1 MQELIQ
7 SLKSSE
13 RLTHK
18 QGISSLWDYFPKT
31 CEIEGQ
37 EVLLGD
43 DAAAVKSG
51 DDYLLLAAEG
61 VYQPLIESNPY
72 LAGRTA
78 VLTNVNDIY
87 AMGGKPVAITDVLF
101 SPDTGSAEEVMRG
114 ISDNAARYE
123 VPVVGGHLSEG
134 AEHPSLAGFILG
146 KARKLLSS
154 FTALPGD
161 DLVFIS
167 NLKGKF
173 NTEFNF
179 WDSSSMLEAQDAL
192 GQLRSI
198 TEIAEAELADTA
210 KDVSMAGLIGSILM
224 LLESSGKG
232 AEIYIDSIQR
242 PYEVPLSEW
251 LLTFPSFGFILS
263 LRPDKTPAVKEIFGK
278 QDISCESIGKVT
290 SEKTV
295 FFVNG
300 QEERE
305 LFWDLNERS
314 LIGIN
319 GDQRERIARS
329 GGG

>member
-1 MQELIQ
+1 MRELIQ

-78 VLTNVNDIY
+78 VLTNV
-87 AMGGKPVAITDVLF
+87 
-101 SPDTGSAEEVMRG
+101 
-114 ISDNAARYE
+114 
-123 VPVVGGHLSEG
+123 VVGGHLSEG
-134 AEHPSLAGFILG
+134 SEHPSLAVFILG

-251 LLTFPSFGFILS
+251 LLTFPSFGFIFS
-263 LRPDKTPAVKEIFGK
+263 LRPDKTPAVKDIFDG
-278 QDISCESIGKVT
+278 QGLSCESIGKVT

-295 FFVNG
+295 YFVNG
-300 QEERE
+300 HNERE

-319 GDQRERIARS
+319 GANGS
-329 GGG
+329 A